1 MLRQLWAHWASPVAH
16 SSTSGRE
23 RGGHPSRLGGAPQGG
38 ASVWRGPC
46 RGAGPRRPVPGG
58 GPPHA
63 LSCLPL
69 SVPYPPA
76 SFGCRTT
83 PGRRGHGCQ
92 SALWGPSRG
101 AQALPAA
108 SGRGLCLPKP
118 AVPRLCPPHSDQRPC
133 PGPRVGGASSLPPL
147 GQRDKTPASQYW
159 HAAIT
164 LAIATQVPPTPATAW
179 VAPPTI
185 LGMNKLTLRPPARC
199 ARQATHTHTGKPSPN
214 ASLGPA
220 HGHLTGLTR
229 TPPQGCRRRAA
240 CPREKRGL
248 PGSESVTAN
257 SEQRRPLQPGA
268 VRGGAGPR
276 KGRPAGVGV
285 ILTPHDDNHRH
296 PGNRRLRSHRTRVT
310 PPPLLSS

>member
-23 RGGHPSRLGGAPQGG
+23 RGGRPSGLGGAPQGG

-46 RGAGPRRPVPGG
+46 RGAGPRRPVPRG

-92 SALWGPSRG
+92 SALWGPSHG
-101 AQALPAA
+101 AQAPPAA

-118 AVPRLCPPHSDQRPC
+118 AVPRLCPPHSDQSPC

-147 GQRDKTPASQYW
+147 GQRDKMPARQYW

-164 LAIATQVPPTPATAW
+164 LAIGTQVPLTPATAW
-179 VAPPTI
+179 VVPSMI
-185 LGMNKLTLRPPARC
+185 LGMNKQASRPLCPPSHPHPHWKAFPKRFPGT
-199 ARQATHTHTGKPSPN
+199 RSWPPDGTHTDPSPR
-214 ASLGPA
+214 L
-220 HGHLTGLTR
+220 
-229 TPPQGCRRRAA
+229 PPQSCVSQGKEGP
-240 CPREKRGL
+240 PRE
-248 PGSESVTAN
+248 
-257 SEQRRPLQPGA
+257 
-268 VRGGAGPR
+268 
-276 KGRPAGVGV
+276 
-285 ILTPHDDNHRH
+285 
-296 PGNRRLRSHRTRVT
+296 
-310 PPPLLSS
+310 